1 MNKLKVGVIGLG
13 FMGDLHASVYSTL
26 PNTELVAIA
35 DMDPTKKEL
44 GEKYN
49 ATFFDNYQNLL
60 KLDID
65 AVSICLPD
73 RKHVEACCDA
83 AIAKK
88 HILVEKPLAHNF
100 ISAKKIVGACK
111 KNKVRLMVAHILR
124 FDPRCVHLFNN
135 TTNDDIGEL
144 IHIKAK
150 RATIVDVADRLGSN
164 SSILFYLGVHDI
176 DLIHWISRAEITS
189 VFAKKVEKLKNGNED
204 SLFAILEMSNGAI
217 GMLDYSW
224 SWPSAL
230 PSGYNF
236 NVEVL
241 GTKSGAFIDM
251 RDQGIWKVEK
261 ETLSSFDT
269 HLWPEINNKITGN
282 LKDELS
288 HFTESIQNNNNFLQE
303 PEYASKSIKVID
315 GIFNSINTGKVSKI

>member
-13 FMGDLHASVYSTL
+13 FMGDLHANVYSTL
-26 PNTELVAIA
+26 PNTELVGIA

-49 ATFFDNYQNLL
+49 TNFFDNYQNLL

-73 RKHVEACCDA
+73 RNHVEACCDA

-100 ISAKKIVGACK
+100 ISAKKIVDACK

-135 TTNDDIGEL
+135 TANDDIGEL